1 MEKSCIAE
9 RFFLVVG
16 EPGQLYWNVTI
27 RFSSP
32 IPKGKAM
39 LLRSVLLLISLAL
52 LVVPSAW
59 TQEKAKFADDQADL
73 VARGVLKVVPPE
85 PLEEELS
92 SGPLELYEIR
102 KGIAGLEYTPNFEA
116 KSDTVFEKAR
126 EVVLRRPVWHLEFSF
141 KTMRLIEVPTPVAGG
156 KVEPKKVWYLL
167 YRVRNLGGHWTPLDK
182 SAEEKR
188 STLSLVP
195 EEVREGRSTLD
206 DVVKSSANPRERS
219 ELEKFATND
228 IATDD
233 RLFNSDLPTGKG
245 IHFYPHFV
253 LEAHEFGKEY
263 LDRIVPYAL
272 PAIEKRERLGKP
284 IYDSVTIAKQTIE
297 VTTPEK
303 DNSVWG
309 VATWEYIDPRIDFF
323 SIYVQ
328 GLTNAF
334 KIHDEPAKFNPGDPP
349 AKARSFSRK
358 TLQIHFWRPG
368 DTINEDSK
376 EFKFGM
382 PKEQDPALQ
391 LEIRKKYGFQD
402 PLDYRWLY
410 R

>member
-1 MEKSCIAE
+1 
-9 RFFLVVG
+9 
-16 EPGQLYWNVTI
+16 
-27 RFSSP
+27 
-32 IPKGKAM
+32 M
-39 LLRSVLLLISLAL
+39 LLRTVLLFTCFIWLA
-52 LVVPSAW
+52 VSVTGA
-59 TQEKAKFADDQADL
+59 QEKSKFADDQADL
-73 VARGVLKVVPPE
+73 VGRGVLKVIAPE

-102 KGIAGLEYTPNFEA
+102 KGIAGLEYSPNFEA
-116 KSDTVFEKAR
+116 KSETVFEKAK
-126 EVVLRRPVWHLEFSF
+126 EVVLRRPVWNLEFSF

-182 SAEEKR
+182 TAEEKR

-195 EEVREGRSTLD
+195 DEVRDGRSTLD
-206 DVVKSSANPRERS
+206 DVVKSSANPRRRAD
-219 ELEKFATND
+219 LEKFAAND
-228 IATDD
+228 VTSDD
-233 RLFNSDLPTGKG
+233 RLFNSDLPASDG
-245 IHFYPHFV
+245 IRFYPHFV
-253 LEAHEFGKEY
+253 LEAHEFKKEY

-284 IYDSVTIAKQTIE
+284 IYDSVTIAKQKIE

-309 VATWEYIDPRIDFF
+309 VATWEFIDPRIDFF
-323 SIYVQ
+323 SVYVQ

-334 KIHDEPAKFNPGDPP
+334 KIHDEAAKFKAGDPP
-349 AKARSFSRK
+349 AKTRSFSRK

-368 DTINEDSK
+368 DTIEEDAK

-382 PKEQDPALQ
+382 PKEQDAALQ
-391 LEIRKKYGFQD
+391 LEVRKKYGFQD